1 MVGFLFLE
9 WLYRMHSKR
18 LIYGSNRVF
27 DFLVLWI
34 LPVGLLLLLS
44 ALFFVGNRNVLHKLY
59 YGLFSAPTLLLLCLR
74 PREFK
79 EAFRE
84 PVIIAFVMFSA
95 WALISLLW
103 SPEHHPDTDL
113 FKRPMHTFML
123 LAGCGMLLHYRN
135 ELFKPIFFSAA
146 LIALITTLF
155 NLAHFIKSFEPG
167 MRMIGGRGALDN
179 PLLSSHIFGFFTIY
193 WLFVC
198 VTTRQLKSLWFAVPA
213 LAIMLAAVLATGSR
227 TPLVALVVAALWL
240 TLISPN
246 RRSALMIAGLIFG
259 FATVVAIAPEII
271 TVRGDSSRLG
281 LWQLS
286 LERIAEHPWIG
297 HSYDSDLYL
306 SFGWGETLREPHSFA
321 LGVLYYVGII
331 GFIPWILMICWGL
344 YSSFRHRTQALFI
357 LASSLLAYGI
367 GAGLTEGGGIL
378 SRPKEHWFLLW
389 IPLAL
394 IAGLNIARRRRSLL
408 RLPVADIKSQEF
420 DQLCS
425 NAHVIEADGL
435 GPKVLRLEDGS
446 FLKLFRPRRWY
457 TSGSFN
463 PYSER
468 FASNSEQ
475 LRTLGIPAPHILG
488 LYSLPDASSAVAY
501 TPLPGLTLRQA
512 LQSLDSSLR
521 ESLVER
527 FGRFMAQLHE
537 RGVYFRSLH
546 LGNVLLMD
554 DGEFGLIDVA
564 DLRIYPSP
572 LRYAL
577 RQRNLRHMQRYPQD
591 RNWLFETHFE
601 QLVKGYATV
610 ASPTATA
617 KIREQ
622 VRSLAHSG
630 DKHL

>member
-9 WLYRMHSKR
+9 WLYCMHSKR
-18 LIYGSNRVF
+18 FIYGSNRF
-27 DFLVLWI
+27 LDFLILWI
-34 LPVGLLLLLS
+34 LPIGLLLLLS
-44 ALFFVGNRNVLHKLY
+44 SLFFVTNRNVLHRFFY
-59 YGLFSAPTLLLLCLR
+59 ITFSVPTLFLLCMR
-74 PREFK
+74 PRELK
-79 EAFRE
+79 ELLRE
-84 PVIIAFVMFSA
+84 PLAIAFLVFSA
-95 WALISLLW
+95 WALTSMLW
-103 SPEHHPDTDL
+103 TPESSNDSDL
-113 FKRPMHTFML
+113 FKRPLNTFML
-123 LAGCGMLLHYRN
+123 FGGFGFLLHYRN

-146 LIALITTLF
+146 VIALVVCLC
-155 NLAHFIKSFEPG
+155 NLVAFAKGFEPG

-179 PLLSSHIFGFFTIY
+179 PLLSSHLFGFFSIY
-193 WLFVC
+193 WLYVC
-198 VTTRQLKSLWFAVPA
+198 MTTQRLKVLWFSVPA
-213 LAIMLAAVLATGSR
+213 LAIMIAAVFSTGSR
-227 TPLVALVVAALWL
+227 TPLVALTLAILWMSF
-240 TLISPN
+240 ISRN
-246 RRSALMIAGLIFG
+246 RRSVIFIAGLVLSSIVLLLFYP
-259 FATVVAIAPEII
+259 ALI
-271 TVRGDSSRLG
+271 TDRGSSFRLE
-281 LWQLS
+281 LWSMS
-286 LERIAEHPWIG
+286 LQRIAEHPWIG
-297 HSYDSDLYL
+297 HSYDSELYL
-306 SFGWGETLREPHSFA
+306 TLADGNQLREPHSFA

-331 GFIPWILMICWGL
+331 GFIPWLFMLGWGL
-344 YSSFRHRTQALFI
+344 RKGFKERAQPLFI

-389 IPLAL
+389 IPLAI
-394 IAGLNIARRRRSLL
+394 IAGLSIAQRRRSVL
-408 RLPVADIKSQEF
+408 RMPVQSIKTQAF
-420 DQLCS
+420 DQLCN

-446 FLKLFRPRRWY
+446 FLKIFRARRWY

-475 LRTLGIPAPHILG
+475 LRTLGIPTPEILA
-488 LYSLPDASSAVAY
+488 LYRLDDASSAVTY

-521 ESLVER
+521 ESLIER

-564 DLRIYPSP
+564 DLRIYPSS

-577 RQRNLRHMQRYPQD
+577 RQRNLCHMQRYPQD

-601 QLVKGYATV
+601 QLLKGYACV
-610 ASPTATA
+610 ASQSATT

-622 VRSLAHSG
+622 VQRLPRPA
-630 DKHL
+630 K

>member
-9 WLYRMHSKR
+9 WLYCMHSKR
-18 LIYGSNRVF
+18 LTYGSNRVF

-44 ALFFVGNRNVLHKLY
+44 ALFFVGNRNVLHRIVY
-59 YGLFSAPTLLLLCLR
+59 ILFSVPTLFLLCMR

-79 EAFRE
+79 DLLRE
-84 PVIIAFVMFSA
+84 PLAIAFLAFSA
-95 WALISLLW
+95 WALTSLLW
-103 SPEHHPDTDL
+103 SPAPSSDTDL
-113 FKRPMHTFML
+113 FKRPLNTFML
-123 LAGCGMLLHYRN
+123 FGGCGLLLHYRN

-146 LIALITTLF
+146 VIALVVSLG
-155 NLAHFIKSFEPG
+155 NLVAFAKGYSPG
-167 MRMIGGRGALDN
+167 LRMIGGLGALDN
-179 PLLSSHIFGFFTIY
+179 PLLSSHLFGFFAVY
-193 WLFVC
+193 WLYVC
-198 VTTRQLKSLWFAVPA
+198 MTTQRMKVLWFSVPA
-213 LAIMLAAVLATGSR
+213 LAIMTMAVLATGSR
-227 TPLVALVVAALWL
+227 TPLVALTLAILWMSFVSRNRRAALL
-240 TLISPN
+240 LSGMFLGAVALLLFYPELI
-246 RRSALMIAGLIFG
+246 
-259 FATVVAIAPEII
+259 TE
-271 TVRGDSSRLG
+271 RGTSFRLE
-281 LWQLS
+281 LWSISLQL
-286 LERIAEHPWIG
+286 IAEHPWIG
-297 HSYDSDLYL
+297 HSYDSELYL
-306 SFGWGETLREPHSFA
+306 TLAEGYQLREPHSFA

-331 GFIPWILMICWGL
+331 GFIPWAFMLGWGL
-344 YSSFRHRTQALFI
+344 YKGLQQRAQPLFI

-389 IPLAL
+389 IPLA
-394 IAGLNIARRRRSLL
+394 IITGLSLAQRHRSLL
-408 RLPVADIKSQEF
+408 RMKVQNLKPAAFE
-420 DQLCS
+420 QLCS

-475 LRTLGIPAPHILG
+475 LRTLGIPTPHILG
-488 LYSLPDASSAVAY
+488 LYRLSDASSAVAY

-554 DGEFGLIDVA
+554 DGEFALIDVA
-564 DLRIYPSP
+564 DLRIYPSS
-572 LRYAL
+572 LRHAL

-591 RNWLFETHFE
+591 RSWLFETHFE
-601 QLVKGYATV
+601 QLLKGYASV

-622 VRSLAHSG
+622 VQSL
-630 DKHL
+630 

>member
-9 WLYRMHSKR
+9 WLYCMHSKR
-18 LIYGSNRVF
+18 LTYGSNRVF

-44 ALFFVGNRNVLHKLY
+44 ALFFVGNRNVLHRIVY
-59 YGLFSAPTLLLLCLR
+59 ILFSVPTLFLLCMR

-79 EAFRE
+79 DLLRE
-84 PVIIAFVMFSA
+84 PLAIAFLAFSA
-95 WALISLLW
+95 WALTSLLW
-103 SPEHHPDTDL
+103 SPEPSSDTDL
-113 FKRPMHTFML
+113 FKRPLNTFML
-123 LAGCGMLLHYRN
+123 FGGCGLLLHYRN

-146 LIALITTLF
+146 VIALVVSLG
-155 NLAHFIKSFEPG
+155 NLVAFAKGYQPG
-167 MRMIGGRGALDN
+167 MRMIGGLGALDN
-179 PLLSSHIFGFFTIY
+179 PLLSSHLFGFFTVY
-193 WLFVC
+193 WLYVC
-198 VTTRQLKSLWFAVPA
+198 MTTQRLNVLWFSVPA
-213 LAIMLAAVLATGSR
+213 LAIMTAAVLATGSR
-227 TPLVALVVAALWL
+227 TPLVALTLAILWMSFVSRNRRAAL
-240 TLISPN
+240 LITGMVLG
-246 RRSALMIAGLIFG
+246 AAGLLLF
-259 FATVVAIAPEII
+259 FPEMI
-271 TVRGDSSRLG
+271 TGRGSSFRFQ
-281 LWQLS
+281 LWTMTLQL
-286 LERIAEHPWIG
+286 IAEHPWIG
-297 HSYDSDLYL
+297 HSYDSELYL
-306 SFGWGETLREPHSFA
+306 MVANDYQLREPHSFA

-331 GFIPWILMICWGL
+331 GFIPWIFMLGWGL
-344 YSSFRHRTQALFI
+344 YKGLKERTQPLFI

-389 IPLAL
+389 IPLAV
-394 IAGLNIARRRRSLL
+394 ITGLSLAQRHRSLL
-408 RLPVADIKSQEF
+408 RMKVQNLKPVVFE
-420 DQLCS
+420 QLCS

-475 LRTLGIPAPHILG
+475 LRTLGIPTPHILG
-488 LYSLPDASSAVAY
+488 LYRLNDASSAVRY

-554 DGEFGLIDVA
+554 DGEFALIDVA
-564 DLRIYPSP
+564 DLRIYPSS

-601 QLVKGYATV
+601 QLVKGYASV
-610 ASPTATA
+610 ASPAATA

-622 VRSLAHSG
+622 VQSL
-630 DKHL
+630 

>member
-9 WLYRMHSKR
+9 WLYCMHFKR
-18 LIYGSNRVF
+18 LNYGSNRVF

-44 ALFFVGNRNVLHKLY
+44 ALFFVGNRNVLHRIVY
-59 YGLFSAPTLLLLCLR
+59 ILFSVPTLFLLCMR
-74 PREFK
+74 PRELK
-79 EAFRE
+79 DLLRE
-84 PVIIAFVMFSA
+84 PLALAFLAFSA

-103 SPEHHPDTDL
+103 SPEHSTDTDL
-113 FKRPMHTFML
+113 FKRPLNTFML
-123 LAGCGMLLHYRN
+123 FGGCGLLLHYRN

-146 LIALITTLF
+146 VIALVVCLC
-155 NLAHFIKSFEPG
+155 NLVAFAKGFEPG
-167 MRMIGGRGALDN
+167 MRMIGGLGALDN
-179 PLLSSHIFGFFTIY
+179 PLLSSHIFGFFCVY
-193 WLFVC
+193 WLYVC
-198 VTTRQLKSLWFAVPA
+198 MTTDRLRVLWFSLPA
-213 LAIMLAAVLATGSR
+213 LAVMAAAILATGSR
-227 TPLVALVVAALWL
+227 TPLLALTLTTLWMGFVSRNRRAAVLISCMFLGAAAL
-240 TLISPN
+240 LI
-246 RRSALMIAGLIFG
+246 
-259 FATVVAIAPEII
+259 IAPELV
-271 TVRGDSSRLG
+271 TERGTSFRLEVWG
-281 LWQLS
+281 LS
-286 LERIAEHPWIG
+286 LQRIAEHPWIG
-297 HSYDSDLYL
+297 HSYDSELYL
-306 SFGWGETLREPHSFA
+306 TLANTTELREPHSFA

-331 GFIPWILMICWGL
+331 GFIPWIFMLGWAL
-344 YSSFRHRTQALFI
+344 YKSFKERAQPLFI

-389 IPLAL
+389 IPLAI
-394 IAGLNIARRRRSLL
+394 IAGLSIAQRHRSLL
-408 RLPVADIKSQEF
+408 RMPVRSIKNEAF
-420 DQLCS
+420 DRLCS

-475 LRTLGIPAPHILG
+475 LRTLGIPTPQILG
-488 LYSLPDASSAVAY
+488 LYRLSDASSAVSY

-564 DLRIYPSP
+564 DLRIYPSS

-601 QLVKGYATV
+601 QLVKGYASV
-610 ASPTATA
+610 ASPAATA

-622 VRSLAHSG
+622 VQSL
-630 DKHL
+630 

>member
-1 MVGFLFLE
+1 
-9 WLYRMHSKR
+9 MHSKR
-18 LIYGSNRVF
+18 LTYGSNRVF

-44 ALFFVGNRNVLHKLY
+44 ALFFVGNRNVLHRIVY
-59 YGLFSAPTLLLLCLR
+59 ILFSVPTLFLLCMR

-79 EAFRE
+79 DLLRE
-84 PVIIAFVMFSA
+84 PLAIAFLAFSA
-95 WALISLLW
+95 WALTSLLW
-103 SPEHHPDTDL
+103 SPEPSSDTDL
-113 FKRPMHTFML
+113 FKRPLNTFML
-123 LAGCGMLLHYRN
+123 FGGCGLLLHYRN

-146 LIALITTLF
+146 VIALVVSLG
-155 NLAHFIKSFEPG
+155 NLVAFAKGYQPG
-167 MRMIGGRGALDN
+167 MRMIGGLGALDN
-179 PLLSSHIFGFFTIY
+179 PLLSSHLFGFFTVY
-193 WLFVC
+193 WLYVC
-198 VTTRQLKSLWFAVPA
+198 MTTQRLNVLWFSVPA
-213 LAIMLAAVLATGSR
+213 LAIMTAAVLATGSR
-227 TPLVALVVAALWL
+227 TPLVALVLAILWM
-240 TLISPN
+240 SFVSRN
-246 RRSALMIAGLIFG
+246 RRSILLLAGTALGVAGLILFY
-259 FATVVAIAPEII
+259 PESII
-271 TVRGDSSRLG
+271 MRGSSFRLE
-281 LWQLS
+281 LWSMSLQL
-286 LERIAEHPWIG
+286 IAEHPWIG
-297 HSYDSDLYL
+297 HSYDSELFLTLADGYQ
-306 SFGWGETLREPHSFA
+306 LREPHSFA

-331 GFIPWILMICWGL
+331 GFIPWAFMLGWGL
-344 YSSFRHRTQALFI
+344 YKGLKERAQPLFI

-389 IPLAL
+389 IPLA
-394 IAGLNIARRRRSLL
+394 IITGLSLAQRHRSLL
-408 RLPVADIKSQEF
+408 RMKVQNLKPAAFE
-420 DQLCS
+420 QLCS

-475 LRTLGIPAPHILG
+475 LRTLGIPTPQILG
-488 LYSLPDASSAVAY
+488 LYRLSDASSAVAY

-554 DGEFGLIDVA
+554 DGEFALIDVA
-564 DLRIYPSP
+564 DLRIYPSS

-591 RNWLFETHFE
+591 RSWLFETHFE
-601 QLVKGYATV
+601 QLVKGYASV
-610 ASPTATA
+610 ASPAATA

-622 VRSLAHSG
+622 VQSL
-630 DKHL
+630 

>member
-34 LPVGLLLLLS
+34 LPAGLLLLLS
-44 ALFFVGNRNVLHKLY
+44 ALFFVGNRNVLHRVFY
-59 YGLFSAPTLLLLCLR
+59 ILFSVPTLFLLCMR
-74 PREFK
+74 PK
-79 EAFRE
+79 ELKDLLRE
-84 PVIIAFVMFSA
+84 PIALAFLVFSA
-95 WALISLLW
+95 WALTSLLW
-103 SPEHHPDTDL
+103 SPEPSTDTDL
-113 FKRPMHTFML
+113 FKRPLNTFML
-123 LAGCGMLLHYRN
+123 FGGCGLLLHYRN

-146 LIALITTLF
+146 AIALVVSLW
-155 NLAHFIKSFEPG
+155 NLVAFAKGFQPG
-167 MRMIGGRGALDN
+167 MRMIGGLGALDN
-179 PLLSSHIFGFFTIY
+179 PLLSSHLFGFFTVY
-193 WLFVC
+193 WLYTC
-198 VTTRQLKSLWFAVPA
+198 MTTQRQKVLWFSVPA
-213 LAIMLAAVLATGSR
+213 LAIMATAVLATGSR
-227 TPLVALVVAALWL
+227 TPLVALTLAILWMSFL
-240 TLISPN
+240 SRN
-246 RRSALMIAGLIFG
+246 RRSALLLSGMILGA
-259 FATVVAIAPEII
+259 VALLVFYPESI
-271 TVRGDSSRLG
+271 TERGSSFRLE
-281 LWQLS
+281 LWRMS
-286 LERIAEHPWIG
+286 LHLIAEHPWIG
-297 HSYDSDLYL
+297 HSYDSELYL
-306 SFGWGETLREPHSFA
+306 TLAVGDQLREPHSFS

-331 GFIPWILMICWGL
+331 GFIPWAFMLGWGL
-344 YSSFRHRTQALFI
+344 YKGLKERAQPLFI

-389 IPLAL
+389 IPLAI
-394 IAGLNIARRRRSLL
+394 IAGLSVAQRHRSLL
-408 RLPVADIKSQEF
+408 RMPVQSIKPQAF

-475 LRTLGIPAPHILG
+475 LRTLDIPAPHVLG

-564 DLRIYPSP
+564 DLRIFPSP

-601 QLVKGYATV
+601 QLVKGYAMV

-622 VRSLAHSG
+622 VQSLARPG
-630 DKHL
+630 DKPL

>member
-9 WLYRMHSKR
+9 WLYCMHSKR
-18 LIYGSNRVF
+18 LTYGSNRVF

-44 ALFFVGNRNVLHKLY
+44 ALFFVGNRNVLHRIVY
-59 YGLFSAPTLLLLCLR
+59 ILFSVPTLFLLCMR

-79 EAFRE
+79 DLLRE
-84 PVIIAFVMFSA
+84 PLAIAFLAFSA
-95 WALISLLW
+95 WALTSLLW
-103 SPEHHPDTDL
+103 SPEPSSDTDL
-113 FKRPMHTFML
+113 FKRPLNTFML
-123 LAGCGMLLHYRN
+123 FGGCGLLLHYRN

-146 LIALITTLF
+146 VIALVVSLG
-155 NLAHFIKSFEPG
+155 NLVAFAKGYQPG
-167 MRMIGGRGALDN
+167 MRMIGGLGALDN
-179 PLLSSHIFGFFTIY
+179 PLLSSHLFGFFTVY
-193 WLFVC
+193 WLYVC
-198 VTTRQLKSLWFAVPA
+198 MTTQRLNVLWFSVPA
-213 LAIMLAAVLATGSR
+213 LAIMTAAVLATGSR
-227 TPLVALVVAALWL
+227 TPLVALVLAILWM
-240 TLISPN
+240 SFVSRN
-246 RRSALMIAGLIFG
+246 RRSILLLAGTALGVAGLILFY
-259 FATVVAIAPEII
+259 PESII
-271 TVRGDSSRLG
+271 MRGSSFRLE
-281 LWQLS
+281 LWSMSLQL
-286 LERIAEHPWIG
+286 IAEHPWIG
-297 HSYDSDLYL
+297 HSYDSELFLTLADGYQ
-306 SFGWGETLREPHSFA
+306 LREPHSFA

-331 GFIPWILMICWGL
+331 GFIPWAFMLGWGL
-344 YSSFRHRTQALFI
+344 YKGLKERAQPLFI

-389 IPLAL
+389 IPLA
-394 IAGLNIARRRRSLL
+394 IITGLSLAQRHRSLL
-408 RLPVADIKSQEF
+408 RMKVQNLKPAAFE
-420 DQLCS
+420 QLCS

-475 LRTLGIPAPHILG
+475 LRTLGIPTPHILG
-488 LYSLPDASSAVAY
+488 LYRLNDASSAVRY

-554 DGEFGLIDVA
+554 DGEFALIDVA
-564 DLRIYPSP
+564 DLRIYPSS

-601 QLVKGYATV
+601 QLVKGYASV
-610 ASPTATA
+610 ASPAATA

-622 VRSLAHSG
+622 VQSL
-630 DKHL
+630 